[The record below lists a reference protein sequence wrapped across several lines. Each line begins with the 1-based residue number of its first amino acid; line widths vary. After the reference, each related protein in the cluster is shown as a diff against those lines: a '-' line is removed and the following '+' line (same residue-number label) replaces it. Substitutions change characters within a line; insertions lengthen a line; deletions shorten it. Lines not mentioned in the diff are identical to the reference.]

1 MRWRV
6 VGDSPTPPTVKL
18 LIVGLFIFFQSI
30 SCTHAFTHSFI
41 HSLDNI
47 DADVDESLAPYS
59 EDLDVESYKEYLCK
73 EDIQQVASYYDLSS
87 NELVAL
93 SKKLPDWSGCEGGV
107 DANGLFEIRTENP
120 DGMWDWYVIGGRWD
134 GYIHGERAS
143 HNPYDEDRAIKN
155 TLPVKHLLDL
165 DDASLQLRLPAV
177 ILTPDGGWMD
187 QYDFF
192 SSLNGEEEMT
202 SDRLASLRRSLD
214 DYPDHHVVCVDIHR

>member
-1 MRWRV
+1 
-6 VGDSPTPPTVKL
+6 
-18 LIVGLFIFFQSI
+18 
-30 SCTHAFTHSFI
+30 
-41 HSLDNI
+41 
-47 DADVDESLAPYS
+47 
-59 EDLDVESYKEYLCK
+59 
-73 EDIQQVASYYDLSS
+73 
-87 NELVAL
+87 
-93 SKKLPDWSGCEGGV
+93 
-107 DANGLFEIRTENP
+107 
-120 DGMWDWYVIGGRWD
+120 MWDWYVIGGRWD